1 MINGYPW
8 YPWEVC
14 FFLISFLKGN
24 IVGVDLGERWQEE
37 KLGRV
42 VGGETR
48 VDI

>member
-1 MINGYPW
+1 MDILGILGRSA
-8 YPWEVC
+8 

-24 IVGVDLGERWQEE
+24 IGGVDLGERWQEE